1 MARLDGS
8 GLLFLRSVCKLTHV
22 GHAQY
27 YKGDGHS
34 FRDFLEEEYPDLSN
48 ECVDRAEHSKRQDW
62 SLEASYDIFPLME
75 PLIAYTV
82 RTLLDKQNVL
92 RDTVLMQAECTHFEA
107 YVHVNAVMWR
117 VVFKELR
124 GLTNSKGLEI
134 NPLELNSLYEDLYSL
149 GTLLLSAEAMVV
161 FEHGFRPWPHVY
173 KSNGRSRRF
182 YAKVDLNLHAD
193 LERLNF
199 FKEREDYEQYSG
211 LLRQVLKCFGEGII
225 ESLTYTMKNYLRQT
239 GGKLANENR
248 EPWERSAVHKMV
260 CHNNYAERP
269 FAVLKAYAKVF
280 PSLSLSNL
288 AHLVHS
294 LVNGTHRCA
303 EIFGT
308 RKKSEG
314 ICPRLPGIAL
324 TAHPEVKAAVNKLC
338 SVRRKTVGE
347 VTRQHREAYRVDKY
361 AQIMTRKRK
370 TKEKFDANVAKQA
383 KIAANRDKAEET
395 SSNSLCIDLIDLK
408 NQLKSRSNSKS
419 ARLDFLKEQVYA
431 RIAGE
436 NPRSYPGLG
445 SEWRKQGGKLR
456 VSSNNTSQSTEDY
469 LTQLVTAMLKED
481 EDTFGVKNTSGTSTG
496 QDYIRALPTISLEHT
511 NPKAL
516 AWKAEFSATIAQLA
530 MPKDDPMYVPLQEK
544 YVGQILFDNDTRAT
558 QKLFRIVAI
567 QFVRS
572 YSSSRLSCW
581 EATCEPVFYDS
592 RSGQFI
598 VPADKKVEGSS
609 VILANALQG
618 YALAEYPTGMDSD
631 ATTLPWVDNYIQH
644 FLDVIAPK
652 YLAKSTQASPASSTI
667 SRCSRI
673 QSSRYSKS

>member
-1 MARLDGS
+1 
-8 GLLFLRSVCKLTHV
+8 
-22 GHAQY
+22 
-27 YKGDGHS
+27 
-34 FRDFLEEEYPDLSN
+34 
-48 ECVDRAEHSKRQDW
+48 
-62 SLEASYDIFPLME
+62 
-75 PLIAYTV
+75 
-82 RTLLDKQNVL
+82 
-92 RDTVLMQAECTHFEA
+92 
-107 YVHVNAVMWR
+107 
-117 VVFKELR
+117 
-124 GLTNSKGLEI
+124 
-134 NPLELNSLYEDLYSL
+134 
-149 GTLLLSAEAMVV
+149 
-161 FEHGFRPWPHVY
+161 
-173 KSNGRSRRF
+173 
-182 YAKVDLNLHAD
+182 
-193 LERLNF
+193 
-199 FKEREDYEQYSG
+199 
-211 LLRQVLKCFGEGII
+211 
-225 ESLTYTMKNYLRQT
+225 
-239 GGKLANENR
+239 
-248 EPWERSAVHKMV
+248 MV
-260 CHNNYAERP
+260 CHNNHAERP
-269 FAVLKAYAKVF
+269 FAVLKAYAKLY

-308 RKKSEG
+308 RKKGEG
-314 ICPRLPGIAL
+314 VCARLPGIAL
-324 TAHPEVKAAVNKLC
+324 TAHPEVKAAVNTLC

-347 VTRQHREAYRVDKY
+347 VTRQHREAYRMDKY
-361 AQIMTRKRK
+361 DQIMTRKRK
-370 TKEKFDANVAKQA
+370 TTEKFDANVAKQA

-395 SSNSLCIDLIDLK
+395 STNSLCTDLHDLK
-408 NQLKSRSNSKS
+408 NQLKSRINSKS

-445 SEWRKQGGKLR
+445 SEWRKKGGKLR
-456 VSSNNTSQSTEDY
+456 VSSNNTAQSTEDY

-481 EDTFGVKNTSGTSTG
+481 ADTFGVNNTSGNSAG
-496 QDYIRALPTISLEHT
+496 QDYIRALPTISLEYT

-530 MPKDDPMYVPLQEK
+530 MPKDDPMYLPLQEK

-592 RSGQFI
+592 RSCQFV

-631 ATTLPWVDNYIQH
+631 PTTLPWVDNYI
-644 FLDVIAPK
+644 
-652 YLAKSTQASPASSTI
+652 
-667 SRCSRI
+667 
-673 QSSRYSKS
+673 